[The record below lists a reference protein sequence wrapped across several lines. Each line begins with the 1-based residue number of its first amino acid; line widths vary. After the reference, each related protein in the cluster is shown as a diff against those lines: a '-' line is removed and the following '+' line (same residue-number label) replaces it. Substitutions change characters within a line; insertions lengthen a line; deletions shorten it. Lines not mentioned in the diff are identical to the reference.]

1 MKNTKKKFLKI
12 GKDKYPIYIA
22 STFWQRFNGLMHK
35 KNINYGMLF
44 KKCNSIH
51 TYFMK
56 ENIDVLGLDQNNEVI
71 YKYENLDKNRIIKVN
86 NNYKKT
92 SILEMPVGST
102 KKIKLGT
109 IILFSEE

>member
-1 MKNTKKKFLKI
+1 MYLKTNKKKYEIIEADTFYKRLTGLI
-12 GKDKYPIYIA
+12 GKKDID
-22 STFWQRFNGLMHK
+22 F
-35 KNINYGMLF
+35 GMLF

-56 ENIDVLGLDQNNEVI
+56 ENIDVIGLDENNEVI

-109 IILFSEE
+109 ILTFSED